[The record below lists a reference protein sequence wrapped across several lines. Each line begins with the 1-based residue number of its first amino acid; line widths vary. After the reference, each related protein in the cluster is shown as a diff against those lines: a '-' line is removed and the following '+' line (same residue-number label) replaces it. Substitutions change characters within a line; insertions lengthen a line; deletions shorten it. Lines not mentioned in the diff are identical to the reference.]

1 VLLLSIPR
9 VRFDKRLG
17 FVDDSFHGTTIGLD
31 SFHVHPAGGFCAVMW
46 KYGIMIVNSLPGFG
60 DMYGSKSEAD
70 RDEDRDK
77 DRTDKD
83 RD

>member
-1 VLLLSIPR
+1 MSIPQ
-9 VRFDKRLG
+9 
-17 FVDDSFHGTTIGLD
+17 
-31 SFHVHPAGGFCAVMW
+31 GGFCAVMW